1 MVAIAIPVI
10 PIGIN
15 NSKLIIFPVINI
27 GFKIILRKK
36 LKIKTFL

>member
-15 NSKLIIFPVINI
+15 ISKLIIFHVIKI